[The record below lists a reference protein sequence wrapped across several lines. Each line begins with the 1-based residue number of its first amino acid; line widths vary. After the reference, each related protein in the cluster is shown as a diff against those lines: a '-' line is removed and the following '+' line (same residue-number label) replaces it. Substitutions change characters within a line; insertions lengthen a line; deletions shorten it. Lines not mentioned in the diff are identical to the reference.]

1 MDIEPRSASA
11 SRLDDPQF
19 RDLVRRK
26 QKLSLALTLIVFV
39 AYFGYMGLMALA
51 PDALSAPVGAA
62 TLGIPVGIGIIIFAW
77 ILTGVYVQWANG
89 AYDAM
94 VARVRADAV
103 KKSEF
108 RS

>member
-1 MDIEPRSASA
+1 MNPESQPA

-26 QKLSLALTLIVFV
+26 QKLSMTLTLVVFV
-39 AYFGYMGLMALA
+39 VYFGYMGLMALA
-51 PDALSAPVGAA
+51 PETLAAPTGAA

-77 ILTGVYVQWANG
+77 ILTGVYVKWANG

-94 VARVRADAV
+94 VARVRKA
-103 KKSEF
+103 K
-108 RS
+108 